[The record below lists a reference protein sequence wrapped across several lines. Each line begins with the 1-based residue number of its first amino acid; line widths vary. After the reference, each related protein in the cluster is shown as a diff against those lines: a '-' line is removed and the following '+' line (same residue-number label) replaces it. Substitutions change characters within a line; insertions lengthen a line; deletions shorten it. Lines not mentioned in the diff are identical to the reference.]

1 MTPLC
6 FKHIITASKSS
17 CYTRTTNMSISGA
30 INDLIHAILSIVT
43 GLFRAIFAFLNGI
56 VSLVWGTITGTAHV
70 AKEGLDLIFCKPSC
84 SCVQF
89 SRALQLTLS
98 PDYTA
103 NIGVLLVIGA
113 AILAYQIFVGYQAGD
128 GTPKELMSYMRK
140 VVEKGRAP
148 RVTNNRVGAGRKKVA

>member
-1 MTPLC
+1 
-6 FKHIITASKSS
+6 
-17 CYTRTTNMSISGA
+17 MSISGA

-70 AKEGLDLIFCKPSC
+70 AKEGLDLIFS
-84 SCVQF
+84 
-89 SRALQLTLS
+89 
-98 PDYTA
+98 